1 MGTAQTLTL
10 AAIAAVLLL
19 TGCGEPRRYGD
30 VGGTPTAFTVSL
42 DRAFVNGFENR
53 QGRPSVGGGVGFSSG
68 GGSYSGVGIGLSF
81 SSTQVYLLGGEKI
94 GQGEVFRQELKWG
107 ENSFSVPLT
116 PGRALYLTITA
127 EGGRRGWEGI
137 GSLVVP
143 QDAAPAARIVLG
155 AEGGKVSTTPAQPA
169 PATPPPKQP

>member
-1 MGTAQTLTL
+1 MGTTQTLTL
-10 AAIAAVLLL
+10 AAVAAILLL

-30 VGGTPTAFTVSL
+30 TGGTPTAFTVSL

-68 GGSYSGVGIGLSF
+68 GGSYSGVGVGLSF

-107 ENSFSVPLT
+107 ENNFSVPLT
-116 PGRALYLTITA
+116 PGRTLYLTITA

-143 QDAAPAARIVLG
+143 QDAAPTAHIVLG
-155 AEGGKVSTTPAQPA
+155 AEGGKITTTPAQPA
-169 PATPPPKQP
+169 AATPPPKQP